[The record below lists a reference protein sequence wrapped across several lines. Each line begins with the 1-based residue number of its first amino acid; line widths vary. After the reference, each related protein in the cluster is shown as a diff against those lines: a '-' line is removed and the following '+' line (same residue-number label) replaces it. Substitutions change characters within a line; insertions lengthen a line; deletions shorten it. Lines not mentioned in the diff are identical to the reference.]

1 MQADFRR
8 IHGPKIRLAILMLNI
23 QDYLFMGAFTRTH
36 GVQGALMLR
45 PQGME
50 AEEMPEMEWV
60 FVEIDGLPVP
70 FLVNDVRPILADKI
84 IVSLDAVSTEPRA
97 RELVGCNLFIPAK
110 GQKRKGDQGSG
121 LSGIIGY
128 AVIDKMRG
136 EMGKVVDIIDI
147 AGNPL
152 LKIISGKKEILI
164 PAHRDI
170 VLEISE
176 KKRSVL
182 IQAPEGLT
190 EL

>member
-70 FLVNDVRPILADKI
+70 FFVNEVRLMQADKI
-84 IVSLDAVSTEPRA
+84 MVSLDAILTEQRA
-97 RELVGCNLFIPAK
+97 RELVGCKVFIQAK
-110 GQKRKGDQGSG
+110 GKKGKALQATG
-121 LSGIIGY
+121 LPDIKGY
-128 AVIDKMRG
+128 TVIDKTRG
-136 EMGKVVDIIDI
+136 ELGKVVEIIDI

-152 LKIISGKKEILI
+152 LKIISDKKEMLS

-170 VLEISE
+170 ILEISD

-182 IQAPEGLT
+182 IQAPDGLT